1 MKKSVAKATRRVHSD
16 EFRAEALRLADQI
29 GAAAAARQLG
39 LHASQVYQWRA
50 KAAHE
55 ASVTQRESDLAVEN
69 ARLRRE
75 LVEEKQEVEI
85 SKKEADYYGAKENM
99 N

>member
-1 MKKSVAKATRRVHSD
+1 MKKNVAKSTRRVHSD

-75 LVEEKQEVEI
+75 LGEKKEEVEI
-85 SKKEADYYGAKENM
+85 LKKAATYFASNQK
-99 N
+99 

>member
-16 EFRAEALRLADQI
+16 EFRTEALKLADQV

-39 LHASQVYQWRA
+39 LHASQIYQWKA
-50 KAAHE
+50 KATHK
-55 ASVTQRESDLAVEN
+55 ASVTQRESDLAAEN

-75 LVEEKQEVEI
+75 LGE
-85 SKKEADYYGAKENM
+85 KKEEVDILKKAATYFASNQK
-99 N
+99 